1 MERIGIIHS
10 KINPASSNIA
20 QALIGKHGFKKI
32 SEGKYEKENITL
44 ASYDGEIIRI
54 IPDFEADLF
63 IYAST
68 HKSATN
74 TPAFTAHFPGNWGSA
89 DLGGEPKTLNTG
101 EPRLLKAILQFMH
114 TYAQERGFS
123 GVDVT
128 LEADHHGPTIGRPA
142 VFAEIGST
150 EGEWKDGNNG
160 ELVADAIMS
169 AISAYE
175 TLKCEVAFGIGGG
188 HYTPSFS
195 ELALESPISFS
206 HILPK
211 YRVDEVEYETF
222 LQGIERSTIPATKVL
237 IDWKGLNQPQREKII
252 SFCEKAKIKW
262 EKA

>member
-1 MERIGIIHS
+1 MEKIGIIHS

-20 QALIGKHGFKKI
+20 RALV
-32 SEGKYEKENITL
+32 EKYEFNKITENKCEKGNIVL
-44 ASYDGEIIRI
+44 ASYEEEIIRI

-74 TPAFTAHFPGNWGSA
+74 TPAFTAHFPGNWGSS
-89 DLGGEPKTLNTG
+89 DLGGEPKTLNIG
-101 EPRLLKAILQFMH
+101 EPRMLKALLQSMR
-114 TYAQERGFS
+114 TYAKERGFS

-128 LEADHHGPTIGRPA
+128 LEADHHGPTIQKP
-142 VFAEIGST
+142 VIFAEIGST
-150 EGEWKDGNNG
+150 EEEWKDSKNG

-188 HYTPSFS
+188 HYAPAFS
-195 ELALESPISFS
+195 PLALESPISFS

-211 YRVDEVEYETF
+211 YRVDGAEYDTF
-222 LQGIERSTIPATKVL
+222 LQGIERSTIPASKVL

-252 SFCEKAKIKW
+252 SFCDRAGIKW